1 MLNPSHLAGTYILS
15 SPSIRIENICA
26 TWDYLEEE
34 YINICKAKGDEKI
47 MSYEEYVREN
57 KIEDKSEDEKNLELI
72 VSIIKT
78 KNELDAASK
87 NFEYAEEGLI
97 DYYSY
102 QIKANQTKLD
112 YLMKKAQQKGIVL
125 DMINEIYI
133 RKNKA

>member
-1 MLNPSHLAGTYILS
+1 MYEKYI
-15 SPSIRIENICA
+15 RE
-26 TWDYLEEE
+26 
-34 YINICKAKGDEKI
+34 EKI
-47 MSYEEYVREN
+47 G
-57 KIEDKSEDEKNLELI
+57 DKSEDEKNLELI

-78 KNELDAASK
+78 KNDLEEAYK
-87 NFEYAEEGLI
+87 NFEFAEEGLI

-112 YLMKKAQQKGIVL
+112 YLMKKAQKKGIVL

>member
-1 MLNPSHLAGTYILS
+1 MYEKYI
-15 SPSIRIENICA
+15 RE
-26 TWDYLEEE
+26 
-34 YINICKAKGDEKI
+34 EKI
-47 MSYEEYVREN
+47 G
-57 KIEDKSEDEKNLELI
+57 DKSEDEKNLELI

-78 KNELDAASK
+78 KNDLEEAYK
-87 NFEYAEEGLI
+87 NFEFAEEGLI

-112 YLMKKAQQKGIVL
+112 YLMKKAQKKRIVL

>member
-1 MLNPSHLAGTYILS
+1 
-15 SPSIRIENICA
+15 
-26 TWDYLEEE
+26 
-34 YINICKAKGDEKI
+34 

-78 KNELDAASK
+78 KNELDAANK

-102 QIKANQTKLD
+102 QIKANQPKLD
-112 YLMKKAQQKGIVL
+112 YLMKKAQKKGIVL

>member
-1 MLNPSHLAGTYILS
+1 MI
-15 SPSIRIENICA
+15 II
-26 TWDYLEEE
+26 
-34 YINICKAKGDEKI
+34 K
-47 MSYEEYVREN
+47 YEEFVREN

-78 KNELDAASK
+78 KTDLDVAHK

-112 YLMKKAQQKGIVL
+112 YLMRKAQKKGIVL

-133 RKNKA
+133 RRNKA

>member
-1 MLNPSHLAGTYILS
+1 MT
-15 SPSIRIENICA
+15 
-26 TWDYLEEE
+26 
-34 YINICKAKGDEKI
+34 
-47 MSYEEYVREN
+47 YEEYVKES
-57 KIEDKSEDEKNLELI
+57 KIVDKSEEEKNLELV

-78 KNELDAASK
+78 KNELDTANK

-112 YLMKKAQQKGIVL
+112 YLMKKAQKKGIAL
-125 DMINEIYI
+125 DMVNEIYI

>member
-1 MLNPSHLAGTYILS
+1 MLYEGYI
-15 SPSIRIENICA
+15 
-26 TWDYLEEE
+26 
-34 YINICKAKGDEKI
+34 
-47 MSYEEYVREN
+47 REDR
-57 KIEDKSEDEKNLELI
+57 IEDKSEDEKNLELI

-78 KNELDAASK
+78 KNELDSAQK
-87 NFEYAEEGLI
+87 NFEFAEEGLI

-112 YLMKKAQQKGIVL
+112 YLMKKSQKKGIVL

>member
-1 MLNPSHLAGTYILS
+1 
-15 SPSIRIENICA
+15 
-26 TWDYLEEE
+26 
-34 YINICKAKGDEKI
+34 
-47 MSYEEYVREN
+47 MSYQEYVKEN

-78 KNELDAASK
+78 KNELDSAQK
-87 NFEYAEEGLI
+87 NFEFAEEGLI

-112 YLMKKAQQKGIVL
+112 YLMKKAQKKGIVL

>member
-1 MLNPSHLAGTYILS
+1 MAH
-15 SPSIRIENICA
+15 
-26 TWDYLEEE
+26 
-34 YINICKAKGDEKI
+34 
-47 MSYEEYVREN
+47 EEYVREN

-78 KNELDAASK
+78 KNELDTAHK

-97 DYYSY
+97 DYYTY

-112 YLMKKAQQKGIVL
+112 YLMKKAQKKGIAL